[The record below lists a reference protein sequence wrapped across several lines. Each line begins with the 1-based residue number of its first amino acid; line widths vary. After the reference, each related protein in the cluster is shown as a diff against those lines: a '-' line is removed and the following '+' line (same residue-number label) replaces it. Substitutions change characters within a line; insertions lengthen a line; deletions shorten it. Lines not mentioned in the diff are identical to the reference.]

1 MRKTALLFTSFFLIS
16 LLNGQTLLDTA
27 FNFTAKDVY
36 GNTYYLFEILQENKI
51 VVIDFFST
59 S

>member
-1 MRKTALLFTSFFLIS
+1 MKKIILIVSLFILVVWVQS
-16 LLNGQTLLDTA
+16 QTLLDTA
-27 FNFTAKDVY
+27 LNFTAKDVY
-36 GNTYYLFEILQENKI
+36 GNTYVLFDILQENKI